1 MPEVVVFA
9 AEGRTSEQKKKLMK
23 AITDAVVNTFNVG
36 PEFVVVSIMET
47 PKQHKSRGGIPFDE
61 Q

>member
-23 AITDAVVNTFNVG
+23 EITDSVVNTFNVG

-47 PKQHKSRGGIPFDE
+47 PRQHKSRGGIPFDE